1 MTKRSMSSVRRWW
14 MGALATVVV
23 VGLAAGCA
31 STSDGDTA
39 SGGESAAQSDP
50 IADEG
55 QPVQG
60 GKLVF
65 GINADSAGW
74 NPHVNQWAQHSSVVG
89 SSMLEPLAA
98 LDANLDPQ
106 PWLATEWTHN
116 DTYDS
121 WTIELRDDVTF
132 HDGSAFDAEAVKAN
146 IDDIKTAT
154 LTGLIWSRVFGET
167 TVVDSNTVRMDLL
180 VPFAAFPTSFLA
192 SQTAIMMAPATFTSE
207 DLGAREP
214 IGTGPFQMQSWTQG
228 DSLVVV
234 KNDDYWQ
241 EGQPHLDEIEFK
253 VLGDASAMAS
263 AMLADDVDMAF
274 TPAMATVTQVP
285 PSFTI
290 IKDWGTE
297 PGMAITNTV
306 PTINGEPNPMA
317 NEHARKAL
325 AYATDQ
331 DALAGLVGEG
341 VETPSS
347 PFSPDSKWG
356 MPEDQ
361 NGYVSFD
368 VEAAKKE
375 VAEYQAEAGIPLS
388 IVLSSSG
395 GTDTEGVVQALQ
407 SQWQTVGIE
416 VKIDT
421 AEAATFINNVVVGN
435 YQVALFNIY
444 GAPDPDQNYHFW
456 TAENANGPGQLSIN
470 FTQFTTPTM
479 EENLIIGR
487 ESDDFATRKAA
498 YDEIV
503 REING
508 AAVNIWTYSI
518 PYSIIANERVGGLK
532 AVSEVPFG
540 NYQPKTWFGGLW
552 ITD

>member
-1 MTKRSMSSVRRWW
+1 VTQQTRPTARRWW
-14 MGALATVVV
+14 SGAVAALVV
-23 VGLAAGCA
+23 VGLAAGCG
-31 STSDGDTA
+31 SGDTA
-39 SGGESAAQSDP
+39 SDGGGAPSDS

-55 QPVQG
+55 APVEG

-106 PWLATEWTHN
+106 PWLATGWTPN
-116 DTYDS
+116 GTYDS
-121 WTIELRDDVTF
+121 WTIELRDGVTF
-132 HDGSAFDAEAVKAN
+132 HDGSAFDATAVKAN
-146 IDDIKTAT
+146 IDDIKAAA
-154 LTGLIWSRVFGET
+154 LTGVIWSRVFGET
-167 TVVDSNTVRMDLL
+167 TVVDANTVQMDLL

-207 DLGAREP
+207 DRGVREP
-214 IGTGPFQMQSWTQG
+214 IGTGPFQMQSWKQG
-228 DSLVVV
+228 DSLTVV

-241 EGQPHLDEIEFK
+241 AGQPHLDEIEFK

-274 TPAMATVTQVP
+274 TPAMATVSQVP
-285 PSFTI
+285 PTFTT

-297 PGMAITNTV
+297 PGMAIVNTV
-306 PTINGEPNPMA
+306 PTISGYPNPMA
-317 NEHARKAL
+317 NIHARKAL

-331 DALAGLVGEG
+331 DALAALVGEG
-341 VETPSS
+341 VETPTS
-347 PFSPDSKWG
+347 PFSPDSKWS
-356 MPEDQ
+356 MSEDQ

-368 VEAAKKE
+368 LEEAKRE
-375 VAEYQAEAGIPLS
+375 VAEYRSESGAPLS

-407 SQWQTVGIE
+407 SQWQAAGIE
-416 VKIDT
+416 VRIDT
-421 AEAATFINNVVVGN
+421 AEATTFINNVVVGN

-444 GAPDPDQNYHFW
+444 GAPDPDQNFHFW
-456 TAENANGPGQLSIN
+456 TAQNANGPGELSIN

-479 EENLIIGR
+479 EENLTIGR

-503 REING
+503 KEING

-518 PYSIIANERVGGLK
+518 PYSVIANERVGGLK
-532 AVSEVPFG
+532 TIGEVPFG

>member
-1 MTKRSMSSVRRWW
+1 MPQQAAASTKRWW
-14 MGALATVVV
+14 MVVGAILVLL
-23 VGLAAGCA
+23 GLAAGC
-31 STSDGDTA
+31 TSDGGSTA
-39 SGGESAAQSDP
+39 TGGDPAASDP
-50 IADEG
+50 LDDEG
-55 QPVQG
+55 TPVDG

-98 LDANLDPQ
+98 LDENLDPQ
-106 PWLATEWTHN
+106 PWLATKWTPN

-121 WTIELRDDVTF
+121 WTIDLREGVTF
-132 HDGSAFDAEAVKAN
+132 HDDTPFDAAAVKAN
-146 IDDIKTAT
+146 IDDIKTAA
-154 LTGLIWSRVFGET
+154 LTGVIWSRVFGET
-167 TVVDSNTVRMDLL
+167 TVVDANTVRMDLL

-207 DLGAREP
+207 DRGVREP
-214 IGTGPFQMQSWTQG
+214 IGTGPFEMQSWKQG

-234 KNDDYWQ
+234 KNRDYWQ
-241 EGQPHLDEIEFK
+241 EGQPYLDEIEFK

-274 TPAMATVTQVP
+274 TPAMATVSQVP

-297 PGMAITNTV
+297 PGMAIVNTV
-306 PTINGEPNPMA
+306 PTISGFPNPMA

-331 DALAGLVGEG
+331 DALAALVGEG
-341 VETPSS
+341 VETPNS
-347 PFSPDSKWG
+347 PFSPDSKWA

-368 VEAAKKE
+368 LEQAKREVEQYR
-375 VAEYQAEAGIPLS
+375 AESGAPLN

-395 GTDTEGVVQALQ
+395 GTDTEAVVQALQ
-407 SQWQTVGIE
+407 AQWQAAGIE
-416 VKIDT
+416 VRIDT
-421 AEAATFINNVVVGN
+421 AEATAFINNVVVGN

-456 TAENANGPGQLSIN
+456 TAENANGPGELSIN

-479 EENLIIGR
+479 EENLKIGR

-503 REING
+503 KEING

-518 PYSIIANERVGGLK
+518 PYSVIANERVGGLK
-532 AVSEVPFG
+532 AIGQVPFG
-540 NYQPKTWFGGLW
+540 NYQPKLWFGGLW